1 MSFVGGLLGTSLIIT
16 SGENIGIVRA
26 TGVRSR
32 YVTATCGALL
42 VLLALFAPLAR
53 LANAIPGP
61 VVSGTA
67 IIVFAIICGI
77 GIEMLRRVDLHV
89 PGNLFTLAVALS
101 FGLLPILVPGLYGR
115 FPPTLQII
123 LGNGLAMGTVTAVIF
138 NAIFN
143 GAGSHIAEPV
153 AAE

>member
-1 MSFVGGLLGTSLIIT
+1 MV
-16 SGENIGIVRA
+16 
-26 TGVRSR
+26 
-32 YVTATCGALL
+32 
-42 VLLALFAPLAR
+42 LALFAPLAR
-53 LANAIPGP
+53 LANALPGP
-61 VVSGTA
+61 VVGGTA

-123 LGNGLAMGTVTAVIF
+123 LGNGLAMGTVAAVIF

-143 GAGSHIAEPV
+143 GAGARIVEPV
-153 AAE
+153 AAP